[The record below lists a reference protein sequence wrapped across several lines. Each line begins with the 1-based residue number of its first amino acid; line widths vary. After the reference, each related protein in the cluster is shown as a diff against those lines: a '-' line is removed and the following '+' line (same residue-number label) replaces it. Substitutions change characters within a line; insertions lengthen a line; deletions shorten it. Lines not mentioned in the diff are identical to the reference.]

1 MKSKPFEIKTSC
13 PFPILQY
20 TAGVYY
26 NEVKKPS
33 GVAYIL
39 LELIH
44 KGKMGSSKL
53 VNVLSNFGIPS
64 DLHYIFAR
72 ELKKLSDARSGI
84 LDASINTSSIEDL
97 KYLEHVLLGDF
108 KLTEKGKKMFL
119 EESIPTGEEKKKTPE
134 VLYSPVSRSFFLNS
148 KMFLAKIET
157 SFLGENFLD
166 DVEYSIANMEDY
178 LKSVQTDPKIG
189 LKREEMIVRVD
200 PGEPKK
206 LVVRPEKNLTINIDE
221 SSVEFSFET
230 TDEKAFFD
238 KYYSSALMSA
248 GMLMKDKYKFDV
260 SVPTVDFGS
269 INADNLYIPSD
280 AGKQAARPCKLFIG
294 RGIHGYSRTD
304 NVLKYENGAP
314 YLDILDDKAE
324 FALLDN
330 SGCKYYLPLN
340 VRIPCKNFG
349 DVFEIQLLVET
360 VASDE
365 QFKKILQA
373 IYLDC
378 YESNYSSESSQTLA
392 YIATVIGDA
401 ELLDKYTQKKLSEL
415 GTDEDRIDLLL
426 RINNIFSKCEGWSA
440 YFTEI
445 SKVIFGRYVS
455 SVELENIIFKN
466 TVLTPLRKAM
476 EMPDAEYIS
485 ALAEPLKEKES
496 AELVYQS
503 LESASFGESE
513 ILAVVNVID
522 LYAVRVLERTP
533 IDGVTELSN
542 KFALYSSNLWK
553 LCDMLGVE
561 NPNDYT
567 LKDDYNIDEFFN
579 IFATYSKAQ
588 KDVDKYK
595 AYAKATFEQ
604 LKRFDAIFNPVQ
616 EILSIERTAS
626 EHPEKITKKFIDEQI
641 SRGRYSV
648 AISNLLIKAQYDL
661 RILISADL
669 VVGANELI
677 DEAESQGIIKRDE
690 ANQLHKL
697 RMCRNGLQHPEKRQ
711 IPFDKETIEEWRDT
725 VFSLKGEQN

>member
-1 MKSKPFEIKTSC
+1 MELKPIKKIKTSC
-13 PFPILQY
+13 PFPMLEY
-20 TAGVYY
+20 KVDVLY
-26 NEVKKPS
+26 NEVRKAS
-33 GVAYIL
+33 GIAYII
-39 LELIH
+39 LELIQ
-44 KGKMGSSKL
+44 KSAMGSEKIAE
-53 VNVLSNFGIPS
+53 VLKRFGIPS
-64 DLHYIFAR
+64 DLHYIFAK
-72 ELKKLSDARSGI
+72 ELSSLVANGI
-84 LDASINTSSIEDL
+84 LDTRINSSYIDNIKYFEQMTLDL
-97 KYLEHVLLGDF
+97 FE
-108 KLTEKGKKMFL
+108 LTAKGKKMFA
-119 EESIPTGEEKKKTPE
+119 EGAIPTGQEKAKTTP
-134 VLYSPVSRSFFLNS
+134 VFYSPVTRKFELVCTQSYAPL
-148 KMFLAKIET
+148 ET
-157 SFLGENFLD
+157 SFLGEDFLD
-166 DVEYSIANMEDY
+166 KVKYDVSGMEEY
-178 LKSVQTDPKIG
+178 LKFVQTKVG
-189 LKREEMIVRVD
+189 LKAEEMIIKITYQ
-200 PGEPKK
+200 EPKK
-206 LVVRPEKNLTINIDE
+206 LAAKADENLTITIDADGAD
-221 SSVEFSFET
+221 FSFAT
-230 TDEKAFFD
+230 TDEKAFFES
-238 KYYSSALMSA
+238 YYSSALMSA
-248 GMLMKDKYKFDV
+248 GMLMKDKYKFEV
-260 SVPTVDFGS
+260 SVPTVDFSG
-269 INADNLYIPSD
+269 IKADNLYIPSD

-294 RGIHGYSRTD
+294 RGIHGYTRTD
-304 NVLKYENGAP
+304 NVLRYENGAS

-330 SGCKYYLPLN
+330 AGCKYYLPLN

-365 QFKKILQA
+365 QFKKVLQA

-378 YESNYSSESSQTLA
+378 YERSCSSEISQTLS
-392 YIATVIGDA
+392 YIAAVLGDA
-401 ELLDKYTQKKLSEL
+401 EILNKYTQKKLSEF

-426 RINNIFSKCEGWSA
+426 RLNASFSKCEEWNA

-445 SKVIFGRYVS
+445 AEVIFERYVA

-466 TVLTPLRKAM
+466 TVLTPLRRAM
-476 EMPDAEYIS
+476 EMPEEEYIS

-496 AELVYQS
+496 AELVYQA
-503 LESASFGESE
+503 LESASFDESE

-522 LYAVRVLERTP
+522 IYATRVLERTP
-533 IDGVTELSN
+533 IDGATELAS

-595 AYAKATFEQ
+595 AYARASFEQ

-661 RILISADL
+661 RVLLSADL
-669 VVGANELI
+669 SMGANELI
-677 DEAESQGIIKRDE
+677 DEAENQGIIKRDE
-690 ANQLHKL
+690 ANRLHKL

-711 IPFDKETIEEWRDT
+711 IPFDKATLEEWRDT

>member
-1 MKSKPFEIKTSC
+1 MELKPIKKIKTSC
-13 PFPILQY
+13 PFPMLEY
-20 TAGVYY
+20 KVDVLY
-26 NEVKKPS
+26 NEVRKAS
-33 GVAYIL
+33 GIAYII
-39 LELIH
+39 LELIQ
-44 KGKMGSSKL
+44 KSAMGSEKIAE
-53 VNVLSNFGIPS
+53 VLKRFGIPS
-64 DLHYIFAR
+64 DLHYIFAK
-72 ELKKLSDARSGI
+72 EIISLVANDI
-84 LDASINTSSIEDL
+84 LASAINVDLLESSKHFEQA
-97 KYLEHVLLGDF
+97 YLGDF
-108 KLTEKGKKMFL
+108 SLTTKGRKMFA
-119 EESIPTGEEKKKTPE
+119 EGAIPTGQEKAKTTP
-134 VLYSPVSRSFFLNS
+134 VFYSPVTRKFELVCTQSYAPL
-148 KMFLAKIET
+148 ET
-157 SFLGENFLD
+157 SFLGDDFLD
-166 DVEYSIANMEDY
+166 KVKYDVSGMEEY
-178 LKSVQTDPKIG
+178 LKFVQTKIG
-189 LKREEMIVRVD
+189 LKAEEMIIKITYQ
-200 PGEPKK
+200 EPKK
-206 LVVRPEKNLTINIDE
+206 LAAKAEENLTIAIDADGMD
-221 SSVEFSFET
+221 FSFAT
-230 TDEKAFFD
+230 SDEKAFFER
-238 KYYSSALMSA
+238 YYSSALMSA
-248 GMLMKDKYKFDV
+248 GMLMKDKYKFDA
-260 SVPTVDFGS
+260 SVPTVDFSS
-269 INADNLYIPSD
+269 IKADNLYIPSD

-294 RGIHGYSRTD
+294 RGIHGYTRTD
-304 NVLKYENGAP
+304 NVLRYENGAS

-330 SGCKYYLPLN
+330 AGCKYYLPLN

-365 QFKKILQA
+365 QFKKVLQA

-378 YESNYSSESSQTLA
+378 YERSCSSEISQTLS
-392 YIATVIGDA
+392 YIAAVLGDA
-401 ELLDKYTQKKLSEL
+401 EILNKYTQKKLSEF

-426 RINNIFSKCEGWSA
+426 RLNASFSKCEEWNA

-445 SKVIFGRYVS
+445 AEVIFERYVA

-466 TVLTPLRKAM
+466 TVLTPLRRAM
-476 EMPDAEYIS
+476 EMPEAEYIS

-496 AELVYQS
+496 AELVYQA

-522 LYAVRVLERTP
+522 IYATRVLERTP
-533 IDGVTELSN
+533 IDGATELAS

-595 AYAKATFEQ
+595 AYARASFEQ

-661 RILISADL
+661 RVLLSADL
-669 VVGANELI
+669 SMGANELI
-677 DEAESQGIIKRDE
+677 DEAENQGIIKRDE
-690 ANQLHKL
+690 ANRLHKL

-711 IPFDKETIEEWRDT
+711 IPFDKATLEEWRDT